1 MGEWFTVDGKTE
13 AGPFSGLPEA
23 PARRAWGPGA
33 LASPLS
39 LRLRLPQLHHA
50 CTGPG
55 LSVLCFLRHD
65 VLEYFSVYGTALSMW
80 VSLMG
85 EWPPPPVAPGPAR
98 AVRMP
103 HCPLPTRAGPLTAQ
117 PSAHL

>member
-1 MGEWFTVDGKTE
+1 MGEWFTVDGETE

-23 PARRAWGPGA
+23 PARRAWGPSA

-39 LRLRLPQLHHA
+39 LLLRLPQLHHA